1 MLISCYGVNCS
12 LQREFDMLNI
22 EVKYLSC
29 LASVDVINH

>member
-22 EVKYLSC
+22 EVKYLS
-29 LASVDVINH
+29 SVDVINH